1 MNNPSTEKRLVEY
14 AMQFKKT
21 IFIGL
26 FCLIIAVALELTGP
40 FIAKKLID
48 DHIVAVANHYVESE
62 DESAITYNGLQLER
76 LHGEGETQVFT
87 LFQDGLSFYFLHERV
102 PLDAKLVDSNN
113 GQFQFEYQD
122 RLMHTT
128 GEKLTPNDV
137 FLFFKREIEPILWLL
152 WLIYWASSSLLDLFV
167 LPKRTCCS
175 MYRIGLFKKCAVMHL
190 NIFNGCRSLIL
201 SINRREPYYQE

>member
-1 MNNPSTEKRLVEY
+1 M
-14 AMQFKKT
+14 
-21 IFIGL
+21 
-26 FCLIIAVALELTGP
+26 
-40 FIAKKLID
+40 
-48 DHIVAVANHYVESE
+48 ESE

-152 WLIYWASSSLLDLFV
+152 
-167 LPKRTCCS
+167 
-175 MYRIGLFKKCAVMHL
+175 GLYM
-190 NIFNGCRSLIL
+190 GLIL
-201 SINRREPYYQE
+201 IASIFLYYKTYLLQYVSNRIVQKMRGDAFEHIQRLPVSYFVDQPAGTILSRVTNDTEAIKELYERVLEVFASGFIYISAYLLHFSY